1 MRTVRVSDHGTRKVF
16 HRLAK
21 DIYRNDKNWI
31 CPLSA
36 EIEKIFD
43 PKYNKSFLA
52 GDAVRWILINKTGQ
66 PIGRIAAF
74 YNRKEAEKWAQVSG
88 GIGFFECINSQK
100 AANLLFNQAKLW
112 LASNKI
118 EAMDGPVNFG
128 ENMFNWGL
136 LVEGFR
142 QQGYGMQY
150 HPSYYRILFENYG
163 FKTFYKQFSYHLDLK
178 KPFPEV
184 FWKVANR
191 VIQKPDIECKHFNF
205 KQRDK
210 FIHDLIEIYNET
222 WFTFRE
228 ESSPIIFEEIVNL
241 LDDAKEFL
249 VEEFIWFV
257 YKNGEPVCFM
267 VMFPDL
273 NQLLRHINGELN
285 LYTKLKLLFYSGRKE
300 ISRARAFAM
309 GIKPKYQRLGFESAI
324 FWNLKQ
330 VFERLDHFHEIEL
343 SWSGDF
349 NPKIISLYKAAG
361 AVHSKTHHTYR
372 YLFDREK
379 PFERYQ
385 QNSETIV
392 PRRAREKLANQ
403 IRSK

>member
-142 QQGYGMQY
+142 
-150 HPSYYRILFENYG
+150 
-163 FKTFYKQFSYHLDLK
+163 
-178 KPFPEV
+178 
-184 FWKVANR
+184 
-191 VIQKPDIECKHFNF
+191 
-205 KQRDK
+205 
-210 FIHDLIEIYNET
+210 
-222 WFTFRE
+222 
-228 ESSPIIFEEIVNL
+228 
-241 LDDAKEFL
+241 
-249 VEEFIWFV
+249 
-257 YKNGEPVCFM
+257 
-267 VMFPDL
+267 
-273 NQLLRHINGELN
+273 
-285 LYTKLKLLFYSGRKE
+285 
-300 ISRARAFAM
+300 
-309 GIKPKYQRLGFESAI
+309 
-324 FWNLKQ
+324 
-330 VFERLDHFHEIEL
+330 
-343 SWSGDF
+343 
-349 NPKIISLYKAAG
+349 
-361 AVHSKTHHTYR
+361 
-372 YLFDREK
+372 
-379 PFERYQ
+379 
-385 QNSETIV
+385 
-392 PRRAREKLANQ
+392 
-403 IRSK
+403 